1 MRGKPSRRP
10 HTSAGPRDKPVNFAG
25 TAYAPHVAA
34 NVAVCS
40 KPRRDSGSGASTG
53 RQCWES
59 AGTGS
64 SNSRCVGSK
73 RHSET
78 SMRNI
83 MNRPEYFESYASLK
97 KNILGSKA
105 VNGVPSGAGGS
116 TAGLSWSLTKRI
128 SNNSSNLSSPT
139 VKNTPSADST
149 RTTNSSVNS
158 LGSSFRCDDSSQSS
172 HHVREW
178 EEELARI
185 EARSKESSAWLAFVR
200 QRKKSTFKSLP
211 VQNA

>member
-25 TAYAPHVAA
+25 TAYAPHMAGNAV
-34 NVAVCS
+34 VCS
-40 KPRRDSGSGASTG
+40 KTRRDSGSGASTCG
-53 RQCWES
+53 QSWES
-59 AGTGS
+59 AGSGS
-64 SNSRCVGSK
+64 SNSRCVGAK

-83 MNRPEYFESYASLK
+83 MNRPDYFESYASLK
-97 KNILGSKA
+97 RNILGSRA

-128 SNNSSNLSSPT
+128 SNNTSSASSPM

-149 RTTNSSVNS
+149 GTTSSSVNS

-172 HHVREW
+172 HHIREW

-185 EARSKESSAWLAFVR
+185 EARSKESSALFAFVR
-200 QRKKSTFKSLP
+200 QRKKSMFKSSP
-211 VQNA
+211 AQNV